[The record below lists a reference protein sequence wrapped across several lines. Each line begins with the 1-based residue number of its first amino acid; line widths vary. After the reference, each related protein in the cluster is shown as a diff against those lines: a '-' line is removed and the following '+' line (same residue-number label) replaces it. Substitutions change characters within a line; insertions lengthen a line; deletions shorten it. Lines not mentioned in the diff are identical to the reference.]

1 MIGQALADAAQNR
14 LFRFVLY
21 GLIVCGFIAVISYK
35 TTLNYGYWDASKL
48 DVLERD
54 FHIAVA
60 SIITQAQLQ
69 GRVQQVQLQDR
80 VIQVNRKGQPV
91 AFDAQGRLD
100 CKALWQ
106 QVMGFPLGQ
115 GSSLTSEL
123 IKVNSAGQSVMS
135 CRFLTGSGR
144 FWDYAPELKQ

>member
-1 MIGQALADAAQNR
+1 MNGQALADAAQNR

-35 TTLNYGYWDASKL
+35 TTLNYGYWDASRL

-69 GRVQQVQLQDR
+69 GRVQQVQWQDR

-91 AFDAQGRLD
+91 AFDGEGRLD
-100 CKALWQ
+100 CSALWL
-106 QVMGFPLGQ
+106 QVMGFPVEQ
-115 GSSLTSEL
+115 GSSLTSVL
-123 IKVNSAGQSVMS
+123 IHATATGQTAMS
-135 CRFLTGSGR
+135 CRFLTGSGH